1 MTFPPHCNDL
11 SAFSVLLKHDLVFSK
26 VCAFIGTSDVLC
38 FALTCTEVY
47 RAVKDMYQR
56 DRLPLQSLVSFVMGG
71 DEMKTYF
78 LENLGGFEP
87 LDIRTKTTLMS
98 SVVALN
104 SVGTLA
110 FLRNQ
115 DPPCPWD
122 ESTCCAAAEG
132 GHQEVLMW
140 LRSQDPPCPWDEYEC
155 RRWSQDPP
163 CPWDEYVCQAA
174 AGGGHLEVLKW
185 LRSQAPPWHYRKDV

>member
-1 MTFPPHCNDL
+1 MTFPLHCNYL
-11 SAFSVLLKHDLVFSK
+11 SAFPVLIKNDLCLFSK
-26 VCAFIGTSDVLC
+26 VCAFVGTSDLLC
-38 FALTCTEVY
+38 FALTCTEVH

-56 DRLPLQSLVSFVMGG
+56 DRLPLQSLVNFVMGS

-78 LENLGGFEP
+78 LEHLGGFEP
-87 LDIRTKTTLMS
+87 LSEETKRKVMS

-122 ESTCCAAAEG
+122 VSTCSAAARW
-132 GHQEVLMW
+132 GHLEVLMW
-140 LRSQDPPCPWDEYEC
+140 LRSQDPPCPWDESMC
-155 RRWSQDPP
+155 S
-163 CPWDEYVCQAA
+163 AA
-174 AGGGHLEVLKW
+174 AEGGHLEVLMWLRSQDPPWKW
-185 LRSQAPPWHYRKDV
+185 LRSHTAMTEG

>member
-1 MTFPPHCNDL
+1 MTFPLHCNSL
-11 SAFSVLLKHDLVFSK
+11 SAFPVLIKNDLCLFSK
-26 VCAFIGTSDVLC
+26 VCAFVGTSDLLC
-38 FALTCTEVY
+38 FALTCTEVH

-56 DRLPLQSLVSFVMGG
+56 DRLPLQSLVNFVIGS

-78 LENLGGFEP
+78 LEHLGGFEP
-87 LDIRTKTTLMS
+87 LSEGTKRKVMS

-122 ESTCCAAAEG
+122 ESTCRAAATG
-132 GHQEVLMW
+132 G
-140 LRSQDPPCPWDEYEC
+140 LRSL
-155 RRWSQDPP
+155 
-163 CPWDEYVCQAA
+163 
-174 AGGGHLEVLKW
+174 GHPEVLKW
-185 LRSQAPPWHYRKDV
+185 LRSHQESWEDYV